1 MPNRKVV
8 MEDDVRLVLQK
19 HMEKQDKVNTLIARH
34 IDKVSDLSKS
44 QSKVILNHDE
54 RIKDVVKSVK
64 FLAMMQIATLVI
76 LGLVHATH
84 SGWFDNM
91 GWLQ

>member
-8 MEDDVRLVLQK
+8 ME
-19 HMEKQDKVNTLIARH
+19 ESKQDKMNTLIARH
-34 IDKVSDLSKS
+34 IDKVSDLSRS
-44 QSKVILNHDE
+44 QSKVILNHDD

-64 FLAMMQIATLVI
+64 FLAMIQIATLVI

-84 SGWFDNM
+84 SGWFDNI

>member
-8 MEDDVRLVLQK
+8 ME
-19 HMEKQDKVNTLIARH
+19 EGAQDKVNTLIARH
-34 IDKVSDLSKS
+34 IDKVSDLSRS
-44 QSKVILNHDE
+44 QSKVILNHDD

-64 FLAMMQIATLVI
+64 FLAMTQIATLVI
-76 LGLVHATH
+76 LGLIHATH
-84 SGWFDNM
+84 SGWFDNI

>member
-8 MEDDVRLVLQK
+8 ME
-19 HMEKQDKVNTLIARH
+19 EGTQDKVNTLIARH
-34 IDKVSDLSKS
+34 IDKVSDLSRS
-44 QSKVILNHDE
+44 QSKVILNHDD

-64 FLAMMQIATLVI
+64 FLAMTQVATLVV
-76 LGLVHATH
+76 LGLIHAQH
-84 SGWFDNM
+84 SGWFDNI

>member
-8 MEDDVRLVLQK
+8 MEESTQ
-19 HMEKQDKVNTLIARH
+19 EKVNTLIAKH

-44 QSKVILNHDE
+44 QSKVILNHDD

-64 FLAMMQIATLVI
+64 FLAMTQVATLVI
-76 LGLVHATH
+76 LGLIHATH
-84 SGWFDNM
+84 SGWFDNI

>member
-8 MEDDVRLVLQK
+8 ME
-19 HMEKQDKVNTLIARH
+19 ESTQDKVNTLIARH
-34 IDKVSDLSKS
+34 IDKVSDLSRS
-44 QSKVILNHDE
+44 QSKVILNHDD

-64 FLAMMQIATLVI
+64 FLAMTQIATLVV
-76 LGLVHATH
+76 LGLIHAQH
-84 SGWFDNM
+84 SGWFDNI

>member
-8 MEDDVRLVLQK
+8 ME
-19 HMEKQDKVNTLIARH
+19 ENTQDKVNTLIAKH
-34 IDKVSDLSKS
+34 IDKVSDLSRS
-44 QSKVILNHDE
+44 QSKVILNHDD

-64 FLAMMQIATLVI
+64 FLAMFQIATLVV
-76 LGLVHATH
+76 LGLIHAQH
-84 SGWFDNM
+84 SGWFDNI

>member
-8 MEDDVRLVLQK
+8 MEESTQ
-19 HMEKQDKVNTLIARH
+19 EKVNTLIAKH
-34 IDKVSDLSKS
+34 IDKVSDLSRS
-44 QSKVILNHDE
+44 QSKVILSHDD

-64 FLAMMQIATLVI
+64 FLAMTQIATLVV
-76 LGLVHATH
+76 LGLIHAQH
-84 SGWFDNM
+84 SGWFDNI

>member
-8 MEDDVRLVLQK
+8 ME
-19 HMEKQDKVNTLIARH
+19 EGTQDKVNTLIASH
-34 IDKVSDLSKS
+34 IDKVSDLSRS
-44 QSKVILNHDE
+44 QSKVILNHDD

-64 FLAMMQIATLVI
+64 FLAMTQIATLVI
-76 LGLVHATH
+76 LGLIHATH
-84 SGWFDNM
+84 SGWFDNI

>member
-8 MEDDVRLVLQK
+8 ME
-19 HMEKQDKVNTLIARH
+19 ESTQDKVNTLIAKH
-34 IDKVSDLSKS
+34 IDKVSDLSRS
-44 QSKVILNHDE
+44 QSKVILNHDD
-54 RIKDVVKSVK
+54 RIKDVIKSVK
-64 FLAMMQIATLVI
+64 FLAMTQIATLVI

-84 SGWFDNM
+84 SGWFDNI

>member
-8 MEDDVRLVLQK
+8 ME
-19 HMEKQDKVNTLIARH
+19 ESTQDKMNTLMAKH
-34 IDKVSDLSKS
+34 IDKVSDLSRS
-44 QSKVILNHDE
+44 QSKVILNHDD

-64 FLAMMQIATLVI
+64 FLSMIQIATLVI
-76 LGLVHATH
+76 IGLIHATH
-84 SGWFDNM
+84 SGWFDNI